1 MTQPDPD
8 DGITDD
14 EDYDDGYEDEED
26 YDVPEWTDQ
35 VMATVAAEVR
45 RRRKKRGISAQELAD
60 ACAAIGHPI
69 PRNVIAN
76 MESGRRSVLPLVD
89 VIVLAEA
96 LDTHPALLIY
106 PLGHVSE
113 VQRLPLQHPTPTWH
127 AMSWFTGESGYDLDA
142 ALVKAF
148 RAQGHQESIALS
160 AWREM
165 RSRQDAARR
174 ATDSAKR
181 EEAERETDQAVKR
194 LKAAAA
200 HLRTARSQ
208 IQRILGPTVILPP
221 GIETLINDIPEEK
234 DSI

>member
-1 MTQPDPD
+1 MTQIDPD
-8 DGITDD
+8 DGTAHDD
-14 EDYDDGYEDEED
+14 YEDEED

-45 RRRKKRGISAQELAD
+45 RRRKERDMSAQELAD

-96 LDTHPALLIY
+96 LGTHPALLIY

-113 VQRLPLQHPTPTWH
+113 VQRLPLQHPTPTWD
-127 AMSWFTGESGYDLDA
+127 AMGWFTGESGYGLDA

-148 RAQGHQESIALS
+148 RAKGRQESIAFN
-160 AWREM
+160 AWNDM
-165 RSRQDAARR
+165 QSHNDAARR
-174 ATDSAKR
+174 AAGPGGR
-181 EEAERETDQAVKR
+181 EEAERDADQAIKR
-194 LKAAAA
+194 LKTAAA
-200 HLRTARSQ
+200 HVRTARSQ
-208 IQRILGPTVILPP
+208 IEHILGPTVSLPP
-221 GIETLINDIPEEK
+221 DVEALTADIPDGK